1 MSLHQLSGRIRWRIW
16 AGGRGWIWRIRAA
29 VGIGRSRSCRCWST
43 DVVRLEGEGND
54 RLLPSF
60 KQTPA
65 FYSIYDAPS
74 FLSLFFSSS
83 FHPQKSGGR
92 ETKRILSSL
101 FVLFS
106 LQPFLSL
113 YLFFRDI
120 DNPEGVKIT
129 GIHLFRIN
137 GDWLLIKLKER
148 TEAIRSIRRWG
159 GSKIT
164 RGGVILIH
172 GDRCTLNPFWIINRT
187 NLKLLLLNYNNYS
200 L

>member
-16 AGGRGWIWRIRAA
+16 ARGRGWIWRIRAA

-74 FLSLFFSSS
+74 FLSLFFFSS

-106 LQPFLSL
+106 LQPFRFLSL
-113 YLFFRDI
+113 YLFSFRDI

-129 GIHLFRIN
+129 GDPSIPYKW
-137 GDWLLIKLKER
+137 GLIIDKVGNER
-148 TEAIRSIRRWG
+148 KQFARSEDG
-159 GSKIT
+159 E
-164 RGGVILIH
+164 
-172 GDRCTLNPFWIINRT
+172 DR
-187 NLKLLLLNYNNYS
+187 KLLAAG
-200 L
+200 

>member
-74 FLSLFFSSS
+74 FLSLFFFSS

-137 GDWLLIKLKER
+137 GDWLLIKLG
-148 TEAIRSIRRWG
+148 TN
-159 GSKIT
+159 GSNSLDPKMGRIE
-164 RGGVILIH
+164 
-172 GDRCTLNPFWIINRT
+172 
-187 NLKLLLLNYNNYS
+187 NYS
-200 L
+200 RRGNFNTRRSMHVKSFLNN

>member
-74 FLSLFFSSS
+74 FLSLFFFFKFSPAEERGTRNEANSLLS
-83 FHPQKSGGR
+83 FRIIFVTTIPFFLF
-92 ETKRILSSL
+92 ILS
-101 FVLFS
+101 
-106 LQPFLSL
+106 
-113 YLFFRDI
+113 FRDI

-137 GDWLLIKLKER
+137 GDWLLIKLG
-148 TEAIRSIRRWG
+148 TN
-159 GSKIT
+159 GSNSLDPKMGRIE
-164 RGGVILIH
+164 
-172 GDRCTLNPFWIINRT
+172 
-187 NLKLLLLNYNNYS
+187 NYS
-200 L
+200 RRGNFNTRRSMHVKSFLNN

>member
-74 FLSLFFSSS
+74 FLSLFFFFSS

-92 ETKRILSSL
+92 ETKRPILSSPFRII
-101 FVLFS
+101 FVTTIPFS
-106 LQPFLSL
+106 LFILS
-113 YLFFRDI
+113 FRDI

-137 GDWLLIKLKER
+137 GDWLLIKLGTNGSNSLDPKMGRIENYSR
-148 TEAIRSIRRWG
+148 RGNFNTRRSMHVK
-159 GSKIT
+159 S
-164 RGGVILIH
+164 
-172 GDRCTLNPFWIINRT
+172 
-187 NLKLLLLNYNNYS
+187 LLNN
-200 L
+200 